1 MGNKNHRRSH
11 AKLRNFKIY
20 YFTGDY
26 WSSEGETM
34 KSAVI
39 RAESEED
46 AEEAF
51 CSIYNINAGN
61 IGYIEEVS

>member
-1 MGNKNHRRSH
+1 MGNKNYHRSYS
-11 AKLRNFKIY
+11 KLKNFKIY

-26 WSSEGETM
+26 WTSEGETM

-46 AEEAF
+46 AEDIF
-51 CSIYNINAGN
+51 CRTYNINSGN
-61 IGYIEEVS
+61 IGYIEAVS